1 MTALIGVTVGMMI
14 VTVPF
19 MMGVVAGLV
28 YVGFTLLSAIA
39 PIKADEWG
47 AAFALAWIV
56 GMMSFI
62 AVVVMWASE
71 KPFPIGGGA

>member
-1 MTALIGVTVGMMI
+1 MSGLELFAIGVISG
-14 VTVPF
+14 F
-19 MMGVVAGLV
+19 V

-47 AAFALAWIV
+47 AAFASAWIV

-62 AVVVMWASE
+62 AVVVMWASGN
-71 KPFPIGGGA
+71 PFPIGGGA